1 MDPLSIGASIPALT
15 GLVSNIVSFLYS
27 VKNASS
33 EQTKL
38 RNEVVI
44 VSGLLT
50 ALGVRLEDMQADD
63 EGFSTIRALAAKGG
77 AMDQCKESLEK
88 LRRKVDNDKV
98 SRVEKLERNFT
109 WHYGKTEINDTLLN
123 VERLKSSLDLALT
136 SDLGILVQKMKV
148 NSDMLK
154 RDVSELKDAF
164 KSQKIE
170 KECQEIGHWLS
181 PFDFRAIQQ
190 EILHRCHAGTGKWM
204 LESDRFQQWSSS
216 HNETLWCP
224 GIPGAGKTYLA
235 SIIVDYLERQTSS
248 EGQDAVL
255 CLFCNFN
262 EQANQT
268 AYNFMGALLKQLAQA
283 GRTLSSGSR
292 SIYDT
297 RGRDRSPDFG
307 QLAHAFRMELKRF
320 SKTFIVIDALDEVS
334 ESADIRTILITE
346 LQSCPVNLLVTSRH
360 DPTIK
365 KQFSETQLVEIC
377 ATDEDI
383 RSYISE
389 RIGQENR
396 LSRQIRRFPSLKDDI
411 PARIVGSAK
420 GM

>member
-1 MDPLSIGASIPALT
+1 MDPLSITASIPALIE
-15 GLVSNIVSFLYS
+15 LASKLIAFLYS

-50 ALGVRLEDMQADD
+50 ALDIRRKDMRADD
-63 EGFSTIRALAAKGG
+63 EGFATMRALAVKGG
-77 AMDQCKESLEK
+77 AVDQCKESLERLMGK
-88 LRRKVDNDKV
+88 TDNDNV
-98 SRVEKLERNFT
+98 SGIEKLGRDLT
-109 WHYGKTEINDTLLN
+109 WHFRRIEVNEALTS
-123 VERLKSSLDLALT
+123 VERLKSSLSLALT
-136 SDLGILVQKMKV
+136 NDVGVLVQKMKF
-148 NSDMLK
+148 NSDVLI
-154 RDVSELKDAF
+154 RDVSELKDEL
-164 KSQKIE
+164 KSHKIE
-170 KECQEIGHWLS
+170 KEWQEVGDWLS

-190 EILHRCHAGTGKWM
+190 DILRKCHAGTGKWM
-204 LESDRFQQWSSS
+204 LESDEFRQWSSS

-224 GIPGAGKTYLA
+224 GIPGAGKTYLS
-235 SIIVDYLERQTSS
+235 SIIIDYLQRRTSS
-248 EGQDAVL
+248 EGPNVVL
-255 CLFCNFN
+255 CLFCNFD

-268 AYNFMGALLKQLAQA
+268 AYNFMGALLKQLTQA
-283 GRTLSSGSR
+283 SQTLPVGIR

-297 RGRDRSPDFG
+297 RERGRRPEYRDLVDI
-307 QLAHAFRMELKRF
+307 FRTELKRF
-320 SKTFIVIDALDEVS
+320 PKAFIVIDALDEVL
-334 ESADIRTILITE
+334 ESADIRTILLKE
-346 LQSCPVNLLVTSRH
+346 LRSCPVNLLVTSRH
-360 DPTIK
+360 DPIIEK
-365 KQFSETQLVEIC
+365 DFFEAQRCDIR

-396 LSRQIRRFPSLKDDI
+396 LSRQIRSFPSLRDDI